1 MKRILLLCGV
11 FLLMSSSY
19 AVSNQ
24 VIITKSDGTLL
35 IMNCDDI
42 ADISF
47 SGTISIEDQPKVA
60 AIFELK
66 QNYPNPFNPTTAIEF
81 DLLKSGKTE
90 LEIYNSNGQLVK
102 SLINSELNAG
112 IHKVI
117 WNGTDNHNTQ
127 VASGTYFYKVT
138 TNNQTQFKRM
148 LMLK

>member
-1 MKRILLLCGV
+1 MKKILLLCGV

-24 VIITKSDGTLL
+24 AIITKSDGTLL

-117 WNGTDNHNTQ
+117 WNGTDNRNTQ

>member
-1 MKRILLLCGV
+1 MKKILLLCGV